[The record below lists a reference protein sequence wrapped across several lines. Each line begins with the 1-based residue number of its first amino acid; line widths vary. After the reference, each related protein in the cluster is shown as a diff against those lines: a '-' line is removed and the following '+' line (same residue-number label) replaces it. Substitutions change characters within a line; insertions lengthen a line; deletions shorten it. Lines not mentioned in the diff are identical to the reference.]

1 MKAEK
6 KKTPRETWDMRVLPR
21 HDVAALQIDVFT
33 KESGIHKEQTRLR
46 NANIELP
53 YEGNRLKVPEEEWE
67 ERVADCFHPV

>member
-6 KKTPRETWDMRVLPR
+6 KTRRETWDMRVLPR

-33 KESGIHKEQTRLR
+33 KESGIHKEQTTLR

-53 YEGNRLKVPEEEWE
+53 YGEQTEGAR
-67 ERVADCFHPV
+67 RTCY